1 MRKQQK
7 ILWIRRG
14 IFVLLLVC
22 AHLVQNTPGWFPSLF
37 GIRAYFLLTFTVCL
51 GLFEREIAGAMFG
64 LFAGALWDTVSPLGD
79 GYHAFLFLLV
89 GAACGVLIN
98 TVMRNNLVTA
108 FLLNTAAHLMY
119 AALYAVLFVST
130 QGIDGAGWLFL
141 RYFLPSAL
149 VSVLFTPIVYLLVRF
164 VMRRTRVQSV
174 YSVR

>member
-7 ILWIRRG
+7 ILWARRG
-14 IFVLLLVC
+14 IFVLLILL
-22 AHLVQNTPGWFPSLF
+22 AHLVQNTPGWFPAFF

-64 LFAGALWDTVSPLGD
+64 LFAGVLWDTVSPLGD

-89 GAACGVLIN
+89 GAACGILIN
-98 TVMRNNLVTA
+98 TVMRNNLITA
-108 FLLNTAAHLMY
+108 LLLNTGAHL
-119 AALYAVLFVST
+119 LYAVLYTVLFTVA

-149 VSVLFTPIVYLLVRF
+149 LSVLFTPIVYLLVRF
-164 VMRRTRVQSV
+164 VMRRTRV
-174 YSVR
+174 

>member
-7 ILWIRRG
+7 ILWARRG
-14 IFVLLLVC
+14 IFVLLILL
-22 AHLVQNTPGWFPSLF
+22 AHLVQNTPGWFPAFF

-64 LFAGALWDTVSPLGD
+64 LFAGVLWDTVSPLGD

-89 GAACGVLIN
+89 GAACGILIN
-98 TVMRNNLVTA
+98 TVMRNNLITA
-108 FLLNTAAHLMY
+108 LLLNTGAHL
-119 AALYAVLFVST
+119 LYAVLYTVLFTVA

-141 RYFLPSAL
+141 RYFLPSAF

-164 VMRRTRVQSV
+164 VMRRTRV
-174 YSVR
+174 